1 LPLFVYLIIAY
12 MVFGNKLRELREG
25 QNLVLRKVA
34 VELDI
39 DTATMSKIERGDRHA
54 KREHLPILSRIFNV
68 SEEELKTLWLAE
80 KVCEIILNED
90 EALDALKVAEKHIEY
105 SSSTLKAI

>member
-1 LPLFVYLIIAY
+1 MLF
-12 MVFGNKLRELREG
+12 GTKLRQLREG

-34 VELDI
+34 AELDI

-54 KREHLPILSRIFNV
+54 RREHLPILSRIFEI

-80 KVCEIILNED
+80 KIYEVVENED
-90 EALDALKVAEKHIEY
+90 EALKALKVAEEHVEY
-105 SSSTLKAI
+105 STTKTRAV

>member
-1 LPLFVYLIIAY
+1 ML
-12 MVFGNKLRELREG
+12 FGNRLRELRES

-34 VELDI
+34 AELDI

-54 KREHLPILSRIFNV
+54 KREHLPILSKIFKV

-80 KVCEIILNED
+80 KVCEIVED
-90 EALDALKVAEKHIEY
+90 EEEALNALKVAEEHIEY
-105 SSSTLKAI
+105 SITTSKAV

>member
-1 LPLFVYLIIAY
+1 ML
-12 MVFGNKLRELREG
+12 FGNKLRELRES

-34 VELDI
+34 AELDI

-54 KREHLPILSRIFNV
+54 KREHLPILSRIFGI

-80 KVCEIILNED
+80 KVCEIIAEED
-90 EALDALKVAEKHIEY
+90 EGLDALKVAEAHIEY
-105 SSSTLKAI
+105 SLVNSKAI